1 MGKEQELLEAAR
13 TGNVALVEKLL
24 SGKKGIL
31 GSGSGSIPLPNLL
44 SMWKGLNV
52 NCTDTSGYTPLH
64 HASLNGHRDV
74 VLKLLQFEASTN
86 VSDSKGCFP
95 LHLAAWRGDVDI
107 VRILV
112 HHGPSHCRVN
122 QQNHER
128 ETALHCAA
136 QYGHSEVV
144 SELLQELTDPT
155 MRNSQQET
163 PLDLAA
169 LYGRLQVVR
178 MLVSA
183 HPNLMTSHTRR
194 HTPLHLAARNG
205 HHSTVQ
211 TLLEAGMDV
220 NCVTENGSALHE
232 AALFG
237 KMDVVRLLLESEIDT
252 NLTDNQ
258 GRTAL
263 DILREHP
270 AQKSQQITAVI
281 QEHMMDEMERRSI
294 LEEPVR
300 KCPIPA
306 PRTSVPSPCASPS
319 LKHKNDAVTSELS
332 KLLHEIKKCRDRDY
346 SFEELC
352 HTISSHSMDS
362 FGSGRLS
369 DEERPDRPNGTLTQ
383 VTKRPTPPLPP
394 ALEEDE
400 ADKSCG
406 PTGFWEALTPCNG
419 CRNLG
424 FSSLS
429 QNSKHSAEIVASP
442 SLDVFLPE
450 DEDNPYE
457 SVTTAVTRKP
467 CSLDINHRLNSCP
480 GNGHLSHVAA
490 SEGEHSNHGNCS
502 TGPTPDCSPPSPD
515 TALKNIERVI
525 RPQPK
530 QRTSLSSSLDVQRPV
545 NHSCEPSEVSSS
557 LGYASFSTSPPA
569 SPPLS
574 PNQEDSAGS
583 NDDCQLTD
591 DGPYQRDPP
600 PPPPPLCSSST
611 SNALLEDRRKSHIP
625 EEFAG
630 LLHGSS
636 PACETP
642 DTPYHLYSPKP
653 RKYASTDVRSS
664 LLQNPEFSIVIGG
677 GAAQVF
683 DSSPSTTD
691 DDPQKPQVV
700 YRTVFHT
707 RVNQDQAQPRN
718 CEQLDPPRGWSTLGR
733 PPSSYSDHNGE
744 VPELRG
750 GVPKGSTSAAGY
762 EERACTLG
770 RMRSMPR
777 SVLDLQLSKSLSKSD
792 SNLVAV
798 SPIQEEHS
806 WGSGSRGQ
814 GPGSPSPGE
823 GASPGARLE
832 RTPSFTAEWEE
843 IDKIMSSIGAGIGS
857 GLDIKDDTS
866 GPRCPLQSVGQW
878 LDSIG
883 LVQYENHLLANGFDN
898 VQFMGSN
905 VVEDQDLLEIGI
917 LNSAHRQRL
926 LQAIRLLPRVR
937 PVGYDGNNPT
947 SVAEWLESLELGD
960 YTKSFLI
967 NGYTSMELVKKIWEI
982 ELINV
987 LKINL
992 IGHRKRILASLGDR
1006 LHEDTPQKPPRAI
1019 SLREPGGNHTP
1030 PQLSPS
1036 VGQAAYTAGVPGGS
1050 LDVQHL
1056 IMQADARRRQRS
1068 NDNYFEDVPRSK
1080 LERQMAQVSM
1090 AGEWC
1095 EPITLRPP
1103 NEATSSTPVQYWQ
1116 HHPEKLIF
1124 QSCDY
1129 EAYYLGSMLVK
1140 ELRGTESTQ
1149 DACAKMRKSTEQM
1162 KKVPTIVLSVSYKGV
1177 KFIDATNKN
1186 IIAEHEIRNISC
1198 AAQDPEDLSTF
1209 AYITKDLK
1217 SSHHYC
1223 HVFTAFDVNLA
1234 YEIILTLGQA
1244 FEVAYQLALQARK
1257 SGHGSSTLPE
1267 SFDSK
1272 PSKPV
1277 PKPRVNIRKSVII
1290 PPASRWSLGH
1300 IYTPHR
1306 PPLHPPLP
1314 PPRLF
1319 HLPHK
1324 AQSQMEQPSMDP
1336 KGHANVPWIVEPGQ
1350 EAKRGVNTKAMP
1362 DAHVY
1367 YCGMQRM

>member
-52 NCTDTSGYTPLH
+52 NCTDSSGYTPLH

-86 VSDSKGCFP
+86 VADSKGCFP
-95 LHLAAWRGDVDI
+95 LHLAAWRGDVEI

-144 SELLQELTDPT
+144 SVLLQELTDPT
-155 MRNSQQET
+155 MRNSRQET

-183 HPNLMTSHTRR
+183 HPNLMASHTRR

-211 TLLEAGMDV
+211 TLLEASMDV

-232 AALFG
+232 AALYG
-237 KMDVVRLLLESEIDT
+237 KMDVVRLLLDSGIDT
-252 NLTDNQ
+252 NLRDSQ

-263 DILREHP
+263 EILREHP
-270 AQKSQQITAVI
+270 APKSQQITALI
-281 QEHMMDEMERRSI
+281 QGLPFSFLLPLTD
-294 LEEPVR
+294 
-300 KCPIPA
+300 
-306 PRTSVPSPCASPS
+306 
-319 LKHKNDAVTSELS
+319 DAVTSELS

-369 DEERPDRPNGTLTQ
+369 DEDRPDRPNGTLTQ
-383 VTKRPTPPLPP
+383 VSKVRHAVNTGG
-394 ALEEDE
+394 ALQ
-400 ADKSCG
+400 SLWGLVCY
-406 PTGFWEALTPCNG
+406 
-419 CRNLG
+419 RNL
-424 FSSLS
+424 F
-429 QNSKHSAEIVASP
+429 K
-442 SLDVFLPE
+442 
-450 DEDNPYE
+450 
-457 SVTTAVTRKP
+457 
-467 CSLDINHRLNSCP
+467 
-480 GNGHLSHVAA
+480 
-490 SEGEHSNHGNCS
+490 
-502 TGPTPDCSPPSPD
+502 
-515 TALKNIERVI
+515 
-525 RPQPK
+525 
-530 QRTSLSSSLDVQRPV
+530 
-545 NHSCEPSEVSSS
+545 
-557 LGYASFSTSPPA
+557 
-569 SPPLS
+569 
-574 PNQEDSAGS
+574 
-583 NDDCQLTD
+583 
-591 DGPYQRDPP
+591 
-600 PPPPPLCSSST
+600 CSSCRQT
-611 SNALLEDRRKSHIP
+611 SHERRKSHIP

-653 RKYASTDVRSS
+653 HKYGSTDVQSS
-664 LLQNPEFSIVIGG
+664 LLQTPEFSIVIGG
-677 GAAQVF
+677 GPTQVYPRTGSESSPQRT
-683 DSSPSTTD
+683 DSSSGP
-691 DDPQKPQVV
+691 
-700 YRTVFHT
+700 
-707 RVNQDQAQPRN
+707 
-718 CEQLDPPRGWSTLGR
+718 
-733 PPSSYSDHNGE
+733 
-744 VPELRG
+744 
-750 GVPKGSTSAAGY
+750 GY

-798 SPIQEEHS
+798 LLKSMA
-806 WGSGSRGQ
+806 GSFDSHF
-814 GPGSPSPGE
+814 
-823 GASPGARLE
+823 ARHNMMWQCQLSQPDC
-832 RTPSFTAEWEE
+832 RCYRVDGYSLLKRLPLHPL
-843 IDKIMSSIGAGIGS
+843 I
-857 GLDIKDDTS
+857 

-937 PVGYDGNNPT
+937 PIGYDGNNPT

-987 LKINL
+987 LKISL

-1019 SLREPGGNHTP
+1019 SLRVS
-1030 PQLSPS
+1030 LSPKEGMCVS
-1036 VGQAAYTAGVPGGS
+1036 AWS
-1050 LDVQHL
+1050 ILLDV
-1056 IMQADARRRQRS
+1056 
-1068 NDNYFEDVPRSK
+1068 
-1080 LERQMAQVSM
+1080 VSRLVILSYPVCILTCVWLLFQ

-1277 PKPRVNIRKSVII
+1277 PKPRVNIRKTVSVVTV
-1290 PPASRWSLGH
+1290 ALSKNDTQDDFSKELMDS
-1300 IYTPHR
+1300 
-1306 PPLHPPLP
+1306 
-1314 PPRLF
+1314 
-1319 HLPHK
+1319 HLK
-1324 AQSQMEQPSMDP
+1324 F
-1336 KGHANVPWIVEPGQ
+1336 
-1350 EAKRGVNTKAMP
+1350 
-1362 DAHVY
+1362 
-1367 YCGMQRM
+1367 

>member
-1 MGKEQELLEAAR
+1 MGKEQELLDAAR

-24 SGKKGIL
+24 SGKKGLL
-31 GSGSGSIPLPNLL
+31 GSGSGSIPLPSLL
-44 SMWKGLNV
+44 SIWRGLNV
-52 NCTDTSGYTPLH
+52 NCADSSGYTPLH

-74 VLKLLQFEASTN
+74 VLKLLQYEASTN
-86 VSDSKGCFP
+86 VADSKGCFP
-95 LHLAAWRGDVDI
+95 LHLAAWRGDMEI
-107 VRILV
+107 VRLLM

-122 QQNHER
+122 EQNHEK

-144 SELLQELTDPT
+144 SVLLQELTDPT
-155 MRNSQQET
+155 MRNSRGET

-178 MLVSA
+178 MLVTT
-183 HPNLMTSHTRR
+183 HPNLMSCNTRK

-211 TLLEAGMDV
+211 VLLDAGMDV
-220 NCVTENGSALHE
+220 NTQTEKGSALHE

-237 KMDVVRLLLESEIDT
+237 KMDVVRLLLVSGINAKIRDC
-252 NLTDNQ
+252 Q

-263 DILREHP
+263 ELLRELP
-270 AQKSQQITAVI
+270 ASKSQQITALI
-281 QEHMMDEMERRSI
+281 QDHMMEDCNNQSLI
-294 LEEPVR
+294 DEPVR
-300 KCPIPA
+300 HCPIPN
-306 PRTSVPSPCASPS
+306 PRTSVSSPAASPS
-319 LKHKNDAVTSELS
+319 LRHKNDAVTGELS
-332 KLLHEIKKCRDRDY
+332 KLLNDIKKCRDKDI

-352 HTISSHSMDS
+352 HAISSHSMES
-362 FGSGRLS
+362 FGSGRASS
-369 DEERPDRPNGTLTQ
+369 DEERNGTLSRTS
-383 VTKRPTPPLPP
+383 KRPSPPLAP

-400 ADKSCG
+400 KSCG
-406 PTGFWEALTPCNG
+406 PTGLWEALTPCNG

-424 FSSLS
+424 FTGLS
-429 QNSKHSAEIVASP
+429 QDSKHMVDIVASP
-442 SLDVFLPE
+442 SIDVFLPE
-450 DEDNPYE
+450 EEDNPYE
-457 SVTTAVTRKP
+457 SVATAVTRKP
-467 CSLDINHRLNSCP
+467 CSLDIVRINSCSR
-480 GNGHLSHVAA
+480 NGHSPHVTVT
-490 SEGEHSNHGNCS
+490 EPELRNHGNLS

-515 TALKNIERVI
+515 TALKSIEKVI

-530 QRTSLSSSLDVQRPV
+530 QRTSLSSSQDVQRP
-545 NHSCEPSEVSSS
+545 NHSYDPSEVSSS

-569 SPPLS
+569 SPPIS
-574 PNQEDSAGS
+574 PANYSLGSTEDCAVP
-583 NDDCQLTD
+583 DE
-591 DGPYQRDPP
+591 PAYQKECVRD
-600 PPPPPLCSSST
+600 
-611 SNALLEDRRKSHIP
+611 ERRRSCIP
-625 EEFAG
+625 EQFAG

-636 PACETP
+636 PACEFP
-642 DTPYHLYSPKP
+642 DNPYQLYGKVRKLCAPDPGPVPTHYHGNFLQAPEFLVASPFP
-653 RKYASTDVRSS
+653 RTGSEASTLKGQR
-664 LLQNPEFSIVIGG
+664 
-677 GAAQVF
+677 
-683 DSSPSTTD
+683 DS
-691 DDPQKPQVV
+691 KPQVL
-700 YRTVFHT
+700 YRTIFHT
-707 RVNQDQAQPRN
+707 RVNQNQNLDQVS
-718 CEQLDPPRGWSTLGR
+718 PPGTHVR
-733 PPSSYSDHNGE
+733 NGE
-744 VPELRG
+744 VRSG
-750 GVPKGSTSAAGY
+750 GSSGGTSPSAGSVGGASVCGY

-770 RMRSMPR
+770 RMRSVPR
-777 SVLDLQLSKSLSKSD
+777 NVLELQLSRNFSKSD

-798 SPIQEEHS
+798 SPIEEEQ
-806 WGSGSRGQ
+806 GRG
-814 GPGSPSPGE
+814 GGRTGNSVVKDSPSE
-823 GASPGARLE
+823 RLE

-843 IDKIMSSIGAGIGS
+843 IDKIMSSIGAGIGT
-857 GLDIKDDTS
+857 GLEDEAREDFS
-866 GPRCPLQSVGQW
+866 GPRCPVQSVGQW
-878 LDSIG
+878 LDNIG

-960 YTKSFLI
+960 YTKAFLI

-1006 LHEDTPQKPPRAI
+1006 LHEDIPQKPPRAI

-1036 VGQAAYTAGVPGGS
+1036 LSQTAYPNAGS

-1056 IMQADARRRQRS
+1056 IMQADARRRR
-1068 NDNYFEDVPRSK
+1068 NDNYFDDVPRSK

-1090 AGEWC
+1090 QGEWC

-1149 DACAKMRKSTEQM
+1149 DACAKMRSTEQM

-1257 SGHGSSTLPE
+1257 SGHSSTLPE
-1267 SFDSK
+1267 SFDNK
-1272 PSKPV
+1272 PAKPV
-1277 PKPRVNIRKSVII
+1277 PKPRVNIRKS
-1290 PPASRWSLGH
+1290 
-1300 IYTPHR
+1300 
-1306 PPLHPPLP
+1306 
-1314 PPRLF
+1314 
-1319 HLPHK
+1319 
-1324 AQSQMEQPSMDP
+1324 MEQPSMDQ

-1350 EAKRGVNTKAMP
+1350 EAKRGVNTKAVP

-1367 YCGMQRM
+1367 YSGMQRM

>member
-52 NCTDTSGYTPLH
+52 NCTDSSGYTPLH
-64 HASLNGHRDV
+64 HASLNGHRNV

-107 VRILV
+107 VQILI

-136 QYGHSEVV
+136 QYGHSDVV
-144 SELLQELTDPT
+144 SVLLQELTDPT
-155 MRNSQQET
+155 MRNSQQES

-194 HTPLHLAARNG
+194 HTPLHLAARYG

-211 TLLEAGMDV
+211 TLLDAGMDV

-237 KMDVVRLLLESEIDT
+237 KMDVVRLLLDSGIDT
-252 NLTDNQ
+252 NLTDCH
-258 GRTAL
+258 GRTSL
-263 DILREHP
+263 EILREHP
-270 AQKSQQITAVI
+270 ATQSQQITALI
-281 QEHMMDEMERRSI
+281 QGRS
-294 LEEPVR
+294 LMEEPVR

-319 LKHKNDAVTSELS
+319 LRHKNDAVTSELS

-369 DEERPDRPNGTLTQ
+369 DEDRPDRPNGTLTR
-383 VTKRPTPPLPP
+383 VAKRPTPPLAP

-400 ADKSCG
+400 ADRSCG

-424 FSSLS
+424 FSR
-429 QNSKHSAEIVASP
+429 EIVKSP

-467 CSLDINHRLNSCP
+467 CSLDISHRLNSGP
-480 GNGHLSHVAA
+480 RNGHLSHVPV

-583 NDDCQLTD
+583 NDDCQLT
-591 DGPYQRDPP
+591 GKTR
-600 PPPPPLCSSST
+600 
-611 SNALLEDRRKSHIP
+611 EMGRRERRKSHIP

-653 RKYASTDVRSS
+653 RKYASTDVQSS
-664 LLQNPEFSIVIGG
+664 LLQTPEFSIVIGG
-677 GAAQVF
+677 GPTQVF
-683 DSSPSTTD
+683 SRTGSESLPQRTAN
-691 DDPQKPQVV
+691 DPQKPQVV
-700 YRTVFHT
+700 YRTIFHT
-707 RVNQDQAQPRN
+707 RVNQDQARSKN
-718 CEQLDPPRGWSTLGR
+718 CAQVDPPRGWSTLDR
-733 PPSSYSDHNGE
+733 PPSYSSGQNRE
-744 VPELRG
+744 VPELG
-750 GVPKGSTSAAGY
+750 GVQTLGESKDGSSGPGF

-777 SVLDLQLSKSLSKSD
+777 SVLDLQSSKSISKSD

-806 WGSGSRGQ
+806 WGSGARGQ
-814 GPGSPSPGE
+814 GPGSPNPGE
-823 GASPGARLE
+823 VASPGGRLE

-857 GLDIKDDTS
+857 GLDIKEDAS
-866 GPRCPLQSVGQW
+866 GPRCPMQSVGQW

-937 PVGYDGNNPT
+937 PIGYDGNNPT

-987 LKINL
+987 LKISL

-1277 PKPRVNIRKSVII
+1277 PKPRVNIRKS
-1290 PPASRWSLGH
+1290 
-1300 IYTPHR
+1300 
-1306 PPLHPPLP
+1306 
-1314 PPRLF
+1314 
-1319 HLPHK
+1319 
-1324 AQSQMEQPSMDP
+1324 MEQPSMDQ

-1350 EAKRGVNTKAMP
+1350 EAKRGVNTK
-1362 DAHVY
+1362 Y
-1367 YCGMQRM
+1367 ETTIF

>member
-1 MGKEQELLEAAR
+1 MGREQELLEAAR
-13 TGNVALVEKLL
+13 TGNVAAVEKLL
-24 SGKKGIL
+24 SGKRGVL
-31 GSGSGSIPLPNLL
+31 GSGSASIPLPNLL

-52 NCTDTSGYTPLH
+52 NCTDSSGYTPLH
-64 HASLNGHRDV
+64 HAALNGHREV
-74 VLKLLQFEASTN
+74 VLKLLQSEASAN
-86 VSDSKGCFP
+86 AADSKGCVP

-112 HHGPSHCRVN
+112 RHGPSRCQVN
-122 QQNHER
+122 QQNHEQ

-136 QYGHSEVV
+136 QYGHSDVV
-144 SELLQELTDPT
+144 SVLLQELTDPT
-155 MRNSQQET
+155 MRNSRHET

-178 MLVSA
+178 MLVGA
-183 HPNLMTSHTRR
+183 HPNLMGVPGGR

-205 HHSTVQ
+205 HRSTAQ
-211 TLLEAGMDV
+211 TLLQAGMDV

-237 KMDVVRLLLESEIDT
+237 KTDVVRLLLDSGIDT
-252 NLTDNQ
+252 NLRDSR

-270 AQKSQQITAVI
+270 ALKSQQITAII
-281 QEHMMDEMERRSI
+281 QKYVTEETERRSTAAAAAAA
-294 LEEPVR
+294 EAEDPVR
-300 KCPIPA
+300 KCPVPA
-306 PRTSVPSPCASPS
+306 PRTSISSPAASPS
-319 LKHKNDAVTSELS
+319 LRHKNEAVTSELS
-332 KLLHEIKKCRDRDY
+332 KLLHEIKKCRDRDS

-352 HTISSHSMDS
+352 HTISSHSMES

-369 DEERPDRPNGTLTQ
+369 DEEPDGAVARTL
-383 VTKRPTPPLPP
+383 KRPTPPL
-394 ALEEDE
+394 AEDE
-400 ADKSCG
+400 DRAERSCG
-406 PTGFWEALTPCNG
+406 PAGFWEALTPCNG
-419 CRNLG
+419 CHNLG
-424 FSSLS
+424 FSNLS
-429 QNSKHSAEIVASP
+429 QDSRRSGETPASP
-442 SLDVFLPE
+442 SLDVFPPE
-450 DEDNPYE
+450 DEDDPYE
-457 SVTTAVTRKP
+457 LVTTAVARKP
-467 CSLDINHRLNSCP
+467 RSLDVGQRPDASP
-480 GNGHLSHVAA
+480 RNGHLSRGA
-490 SEGEHSNHGNCS
+490 GQGGRGDHGNRS

-530 QRTSLSSSLDVQRPV
+530 QRTSLSSSLDVQRPA
-545 NHSCEPSEVSSS
+545 NHSCDPSEVSSS
-557 LGYASFSTSPPA
+557 LGYANISTSPPA

-574 PNQEDSAGS
+574 PGRDRDRGSAGS
-583 NDDCQLTD
+583 NGDCPPAD
-591 DGPYQRDPP
+591 DGPDHRDPSEP
-600 PPPPPLCSSST
+600 P
-611 SNALLEDRRKSHIP
+611 LEDRRKSRIP

-642 DTPYHLYSPKP
+642 ETPYHLYGPKP
-653 RKYASTDVRSS
+653 GKHAPPD
-664 LLQNPEFSIVIGG
+664 LD
-677 GAAQVF
+677 AAIAATALK
-683 DSSPSTTD
+683 PAA
-691 DDPQKPQVV
+691 KPQVV

-707 RVNQDQAQPRN
+707 RVNRDQRRAVQPRA
-718 CEQLDPPRGWSTLGR
+718 
-733 PPSSYSDHNGE
+733 NGGVAE
-744 VPELRG
+744 RG
-750 GVPKGSTSAAGY
+750 GGSVPKGPGY

-798 SPIQEEHS
+798 SPIQEENVWES
-806 WGSGSRGQ
+806 GPRGQDSGSPTAG
-814 GPGSPSPGE
+814 GGGT
-823 GASPGARLE
+823 AAAVKLE

-857 GLDIKDDTS
+857 GLDVKEGDS

-937 PVGYDGNNPT
+937 PIGYDGNNPT
-947 SVAEWLESLELGD
+947 SVAEWLDSLELGD
-960 YTKSFLI
+960 YTKSFLV

-987 LKINL
+987 LKISL

-1019 SLREPGGNHTP
+1019 SLREPGGNLTP
-1030 PQLSPS
+1030 PQLSP
-1036 VGQAAYTAGVPGGS
+1036 AAYAAGVPGGS

-1140 ELRGTESTQ
+1140 ELRGTESTH
-1149 DACAKMRKSTEQM
+1149 DACAKMRSTEQM

-1267 SFDSK
+1267 SFDGK
-1272 PSKPV
+1272 PGKPV
-1277 PKPRVNIRKSVII
+1277 PKPRGLNVRKS
-1290 PPASRWSLGH
+1290 
-1300 IYTPHR
+1300 
-1306 PPLHPPLP
+1306 
-1314 PPRLF
+1314 
-1319 HLPHK
+1319 
-1324 AQSQMEQPSMDP
+1324 MEQASMEQ
-1336 KGHANVPWIVEPGQ
+1336 KGHANVPWIVEPAQ
-1350 EAKRGVNTKAMP
+1350 EAKRGVNTKAVA
-1362 DAHVY
+1362 DAHVF
-1367 YCGMQRM
+1367 YCGNQRM

>member
-13 TGNVALVEKLL
+13 TGNVVLVDKLL

-31 GSGSGSIPLPNLL
+31 GSGSGSIPLTNLL

-52 NCTDTSGYTPLH
+52 NCTDSSGYTPLH

-86 VSDSKGCFP
+86 VPDSKGCFP
-95 LHLAAWRGDVDI
+95 LHLAAWKGDVDI

-144 SELLQELTDPT
+144 SVLLQELTDPS

-183 HPNLMTSHTRR
+183 HPNLMSSHTRR
-194 HTPLHLAARNG
+194 HTPVHLAARNG

-220 NCVTENGSALHE
+220 NCVTEHGSALHE

-237 KMDVVRLLLESEIDT
+237 KMDVVRLLLDSGIDT
-252 NLTDNQ
+252 NLTDSK

-263 DILREHP
+263 EILREHP
-270 AQKSQQITAVI
+270 APKSQQITALI
-281 QEHMMDEMERRSI
+281 QEYIMDEMERTNI
-294 LEEPVR
+294 VEEPVR
-300 KCPIPA
+300 RCPVPA
-306 PRTSVPSPCASPS
+306 PRTSVPSPSASPS
-319 LKHKNDAVTSELS
+319 LRHKNDAVTSELS

-352 HTISSHSMDS
+352 HTISSHSVDS
-362 FGSGRLS
+362 C
-369 DEERPDRPNGTLTQ
+369 DEDRPDRPNGTLTPGAKPVNLP
-383 VTKRPTPPLPP
+383 VTA

-400 ADKSCG
+400 AEKSCG
-406 PTGFWEALTPCNG
+406 PSGFWEALTPCNG

-424 FSSLS
+424 FSSPSQDSKLS
-429 QNSKHSAEIVASP
+429 GEIITSP

-450 DEDNPYE
+450 DEDNPYR

-467 CSLDINHRLNSCP
+467 CSLDINHRYNSSSR
-480 GNGHLSHVAA
+480 NGHLSHVTV
-490 SEGEHSNHGNCS
+490 SEGEHGNHGNCS

-574 PNQEDSAGS
+574 PNQDSAGS

-600 PPPPPLCSSST
+600 PPPPPPPPPCSSST
-611 SNALLEDRRKSHIP
+611 SNTQLEERRKSHIP

-653 RKYASTDVRSS
+653 RKYPSTEVQSS
-664 LLQNPEFSIVIGG
+664 LVQTPEFSIVIGG
-677 GAAQVF
+677 GPTQVF
-683 DSSPSTTD
+683 SRTSERSTN
-691 DDPQKPQVV
+691 DPQKPQVV
-700 YRTVFHT
+700 YRTIFHT
-707 RVNQDQAQPRN
+707 RVNQEQARPKKSERV
-718 CEQLDPPRGWSTLGR
+718 DSSRGWWTLDR
-733 PPSSYSDHNGE
+733 PPSYCSDQKKEVSERQGKQALGE
-744 VPELRG
+744 
-750 GVPKGSTSAAGY
+750 SGY

-806 WGSGSRGQ
+806 WGSGSRGP
-814 GPGSPSPGE
+814 GPGSPNPGE
-823 GASPGARLE
+823 GSSPGGRLE

-843 IDKIMSSIGAGIGS
+843 IDKIMSSIGAGIGR
-857 GLDIKDDTS
+857 GLDIKEDIS
-866 GPRCPLQSVGQW
+866 GPRCPMQSVGQW

-937 PVGYDGNNPT
+937 PIGYDGNNPT

-987 LKINL
+987 LKISL

-1103 NEATSSTPVQYWQ
+1103 NEASSTPVQYWQ

-1223 HVFTAFDVNLA
+1223 HVFTAFDVNMA

-1277 PKPRVNIRKSVII
+1277 PKPRINIRKS
-1290 PPASRWSLGH
+1290 
-1300 IYTPHR
+1300 
-1306 PPLHPPLP
+1306 
-1314 PPRLF
+1314 
-1319 HLPHK
+1319 
-1324 AQSQMEQPSMDP
+1324 MEQPSMDQ

-1350 EAKRGVNTKAMP
+1350 EAKRGVNTKEKP
-1362 DAHVY
+1362 DAHVMS
-1367 YCGMQRM
+1367 YCGIQRM

>member
-24 SGKKGIL
+24 SGKKKIL

-52 NCTDTSGYTPLH
+52 NCTDSSGYTPLH

-86 VSDSKGCFP
+86 VADNKGCFP
-95 LHLAAWRGDVDI
+95 LHLAAWRGDADI

-122 QQNHER
+122 QQNHEK

-136 QYGHSEVV
+136 QYGHSDVV
-144 SELLQELTDPT
+144 SVLLHELTDPT
-155 MRNSQQET
+155 MRNSRQET

-169 LYGRLQVVR
+169 LYGRLEVVC
-178 MLVSA
+178 MLINT
-183 HPNLMTSHTRR
+183 HPNLMTCHCRR

-220 NCVTENGSALHE
+220 NCVTDNGSALHE

-237 KMDVVRLLLESEIDT
+237 KMDVVRLLLDSGIKT
-252 NLTDNQ
+252 NLRNSQ

-263 DILREHP
+263 EILREHP
-270 AQKSQQITAVI
+270 APKSQQITSLI
-281 QEHMMDEMERRSI
+281 QEYMMDEMERSI
-294 LEEPVR
+294 VEEPVR
-300 KCPIPA
+300 KCPVPA
-306 PRTSVPSPCASPS
+306 PRTSVSSPS
-319 LKHKNDAVTSELS
+319 SSPSIKHKNDAVTSELS

-352 HTISSHSMDS
+352 QTISSHSMDS

-369 DEERPDRPNGTLTQ
+369 DEERPDRPNGTLTR
-383 VTKRPTPPLPP
+383 VFKRPTPPLAP
-394 ALEEDE
+394 APEQDE
-400 ADKSCG
+400 VEKSCG
-406 PTGFWEALTPCNG
+406 PSGFWEALTPCNG

-424 FSSLS
+424 FTGLS
-429 QNSKHSAEIVASP
+429 QDSKYSSEVVTSP

-467 CSLDINHRLNSCP
+467 CSLDINRRLDACP
-480 GNGHLSHVAA
+480 GN
-490 SEGEHSNHGNCS
+490 
-502 TGPTPDCSPPSPD
+502 
-515 TALKNIERVI
+515 
-525 RPQPK
+525 
-530 QRTSLSSSLDVQRPV
+530 
-545 NHSCEPSEVSSS
+545 
-557 LGYASFSTSPPA
+557 
-569 SPPLS
+569 
-574 PNQEDSAGS
+574 
-583 NDDCQLTD
+583 D
-591 DGPYQRDPP
+591 DGPYQREPP
-600 PPPPPLCSSST
+600 PPPHCSSST
-611 SNALLEDRRKSHIP
+611 STSVLEDRRKSHIP

-636 PACETP
+636 PACETLE
-642 DTPYHLYSPKP
+642 TPFHLYSPKS
-653 RKYASTDVRSS
+653 RNHASSDPQSG
-664 LLQNPEFSIVIGG
+664 LLQAPEFSIVIGG
-677 GAAQVF
+677 GPRHPFSRTGPESNVGH
-683 DSSPSTTD
+683 PE
-691 DDPQKPQVV
+691 KPQVV
-700 YRTVFHT
+700 YRTIFHT
-707 RVNQDQAQPRN
+707 QVNQDQARSRN
-718 CEQLDPPRGWSTLGR
+718 CEQVDPAGGWSILGR
-733 PPSSYSDHNGE
+733 PPSSYSGQNGE
-744 VPELRG
+744 VPELPGVQPG
-750 GVPKGSTSAAGY
+750 GVAKGSQTGAGY

-806 WGSGSRGQ
+806 WGSGSRDQ
-814 GPGSPSPGE
+814 GGGSPSPGE
-823 GASPGARLE
+823 GTSPGGRLE

-857 GLDIKDDTS
+857 GLDFKKENS
-866 GPRCPLQSVGQW
+866 GPRCPMQSVGQW

-987 LKINL
+987 LKIGL

-1019 SLREPGGNHTP
+1019 SLREPGNQTP

-1149 DACAKMRKSTEQM
+1149 DACAKMRSTEQM

-1277 PKPRVNIRKSVII
+1277 PKPRVNIRKS
-1290 PPASRWSLGH
+1290 
-1300 IYTPHR
+1300 
-1306 PPLHPPLP
+1306 
-1314 PPRLF
+1314 
-1319 HLPHK
+1319 
-1324 AQSQMEQPSMDP
+1324 MEQPSMDQ

-1350 EAKRGVNTKAMP
+1350 EAKRGVNTKAMA

>member
-31 GSGSGSIPLPNLL
+31 GSSSGSIPLPNLL

-52 NCTDTSGYTPLH
+52 NCTDSSGYTPLH
-64 HASLNGHRDV
+64 HASLNGHREV

-86 VSDSKGCFP
+86 VADSKGCFP

-107 VRILV
+107 VRILI

-136 QYGHSEVV
+136 QYGHSDVV
-144 SELLQELTDPT
+144 SVLLQELTDPT
-155 MRNSQQET
+155 MRNSRQET

-169 LYGRLQVVR
+169 LYGRLQVVC

-237 KMDVVRLLLESEIDT
+237 KMDVVRLLLDSGIDT
-252 NLTDNQ
+252 NLRDSQ

-263 DILREHP
+263 EILREHP
-270 AQKSQQITAVI
+270 APKSQQITALI
-281 QEHMMDEMERRSI
+281 QEYMMDEMERKTI
-294 LEEPVR
+294 MEEPVR

-306 PRTSVPSPCASPS
+306 PRTSVPSPSASPS
-319 LKHKNDAVTSELS
+319 LRHKNDAVTSELS

-352 HTISSHSMDS
+352 QTISSHSMDS

-369 DEERPDRPNGTLTQ
+369 DEERPDRPNGTLTRGG
-383 VTKRPTPPLPP
+383 KRPTPPLAP
-394 ALEEDE
+394 AQEEDE
-400 ADKSCG
+400 ADKICG

-419 CRNLG
+419 CHNLG

-429 QNSKHSAEIVASP
+429 QDSKRSAELVTSP

-467 CSLDINHRLNSCP
+467 CSLDINHRLNACP
-480 GNGHLSHVAA
+480 RNGHLSHVAVN
-490 SEGEHSNHGNCS
+490 EGEQSNHGNCS

-583 NDDCQLTD
+583 NDDCQFTD
-591 DGPYQRDPP
+591 EGSYQRDPP
-600 PPPPPLCSSST
+600 PPPCTSST
-611 SNALLEDRRKSHIP
+611 SSTVLEDRRKSHIP

-642 DTPYHLYSPKP
+642 DTPYHLYSHKA
-653 RKYASTDVRSS
+653 RKYGSTDIQST
-664 LLQNPEFSIVIGG
+664 LLQTPEFSIVIGG
-677 GAAQVF
+677 GPTQIF
-683 DSSPSTTD
+683 SRTERDSSAQRTTN
-691 DDPQKPQVV
+691 DPQKPQVV
-700 YRTVFHT
+700 YRTIFHT
-707 RVNQDQAQPRN
+707 RVNQDQARPRN
-718 CEQLDPPRGWSTLGR
+718 CAQVDPPPRGWATLDR
-733 PPSSYSDHNGE
+733 PPSYSSASSSGQNGE
-744 VPELRG
+744 ATELLT
-750 GVPKGSTSAAGY
+750 GSTGKDSSSGTGY

-823 GASPGARLE
+823 GSTPGGRLE

-857 GLDIKDDTS
+857 GLDIKEDTS

-987 LKINL
+987 LKISL

-1006 LHEDTPQKPPRAI
+1006 LHEDIPQKPPRAI
-1019 SLREPGGNHTP
+1019 SLRSFLVSQEPGGNHTP

-1149 DACAKMRKSTEQM
+1149 DACAKMRSTEQM

-1277 PKPRVNIRKSVII
+1277 PKPRVNIRK
-1290 PPASRWSLGH
+1290 
-1300 IYTPHR
+1300 T
-1306 PPLHPPLP
+1306 
-1314 PPRLF
+1314 
-1319 HLPHK
+1319 
-1324 AQSQMEQPSMDP
+1324 MDQPSMDQ

>member
-1 MGKEQELLEAAR
+1 MGKEHELLEAAR
-13 TGNVALVEKLL
+13 TGNIVLVEKLL
-24 SGKKGIL
+24 SGKKGLL
-31 GSGSGSIPLPNLL
+31 GSGSGSNHLPNLL
-44 SMWKGLNV
+44 SIWRGLNV
-52 NCTDTSGYTPLH
+52 NCADSSGYTPLH
-64 HASLNGHRDV
+64 HAALNGHRDV

-86 VSDSKGCFP
+86 VADSNGCFP
-95 LHLAAWRGDVDI
+95 LHLAAWRGDVEI
-107 VRILV
+107 VRILI

-122 QQNHER
+122 EQNHEK

-136 QYGHSEVV
+136 QYGHSDVV
-144 SELLQELTDPT
+144 GVLLRELTDPS
-155 MRNSQQET
+155 MRNRRGET

-169 LYGRLQVVR
+169 LYGRLPVVC
-178 MLVSA
+178 MLVNA
-183 HPNLMTSHTRR
+183 HPALMHSSHTRQ

-205 HHSTVQ
+205 HHAAASVLIET
-211 TLLEAGMDV
+211 GMDV
-220 NCVTENGSALHE
+220 NVQTEKGSALHE

-237 KMDVVRLLLESEIDT
+237 KIDVVRLLLDSGIDV
-252 NLTDNQ
+252 NIRDYQ

-270 AQKSQQITAVI
+270 TQKSQQIAGLI
-281 QEHMMDEMERRSI
+281 QDYILDECDRSL
-294 LEEPVR
+294 LEEPIR
-300 KCPIPA
+300 HCPIPT
-306 PRTSVPSPCASPS
+306 PRTSMSSPAASPS
-319 LKHKNDAVTSELS
+319 LRHKNDVVTGELS
-332 KLLHEIKKCRDRDY
+332 RLLSEIKRCRDRDY

-352 HTISSHSMDS
+352 HTISSHSMES

-369 DEERPDRPNGTLTQ
+369 DEERNGTLGR
-383 VTKRPTPPLPP
+383 VSKRPTPPLPP
-394 ALEEDE
+394 ALEEE
-400 ADKSCG
+400 EKSCG
-406 PTGFWEALTPCNG
+406 PAGFWEALTPCNG

-424 FSSLS
+424 FPSLS
-429 QNSKHSAEIVASP
+429 QDSKRSCEIVPSP

-457 SVTTAVTRKP
+457 SVATAVTRKP
-467 CSLDINHRLNSCP
+467 CSLDVSRLHSCP
-480 GNGHLSHVAA
+480 RNGHSPHVTIDE
-490 SEGEHSNHGNCS
+490 SELCNHGNSSC
-502 TGPTPDCSPPSPD
+502 GPTPDCSPPSPD
-515 TALKNIERVI
+515 TALRNIERVI

-530 QRTSLSSSLDVQRPV
+530 QRTSSSQDVQPPKPP
-545 NHSCEPSEVSSS
+545 NPGYDPSEVSSS
-557 LGYASFSTSPPA
+557 LGYASFSTSPPV
-569 SPPLS
+569 SPANYS
-574 PNQEDSAGS
+574 IGSGEDGTLP
-583 NDDCQLTD
+583 DET
-591 DGPYQRDPP
+591 PPQRECVLRD
-600 PPPPPLCSSST
+600 
-611 SNALLEDRRKSHIP
+611 ERRESRIP

-642 DTPYHLYSPKP
+642 DTPYQLYGRANNNNAPPRYHGNLLLPPPPPSPPSAAPPTPLPRTSSDSSATSTTSKGQQPGGQQPRNEPKP
-653 RKYASTDVRSS
+653 QI
-664 LLQNPEFSIVIGG
+664 L
-677 GAAQVF
+677 
-683 DSSPSTTD
+683 
-691 DDPQKPQVV
+691 
-700 YRTVFHT
+700 YRTIFTT
-707 RVNQDQAQPRN
+707 RVNQNQSDHPGPGATRAQPSPATGAHVRN
-718 CEQLDPPRGWSTLGR
+718 GGSSSSSAGTS
-733 PPSSYSDHNGE
+733 PS
-744 VPELRG
+744 
-750 GVPKGSTSAAGY
+750 GSSGTGTGTVVASAAATTAVAGGNSSF

-770 RMRSMPR
+770 RMRSVPR
-777 SVLDLQLSKSLSKSD
+777 KVLDLQLSRSMSKSD
-792 SNLVAV
+792 SNLVGT
-798 SPIQEEHS
+798 SPVEE
-806 WGSGSRGQ
+806 GGGGGGGRGQ
-814 GPGSPSPGE
+814 TSPGK
-823 GASPGARLE
+823 GSTGGPRLE

-843 IDKIMSSIGAGIGS
+843 IDKIMSSIGAGIGT
-857 GLDIKDDTS
+857 GLDEDADEDFS

-937 PVGYDGNNPT
+937 PIGYDGNNPT

-987 LKINL
+987 LKISL

-1006 LHEDTPQKPPRAI
+1006 LHEDVPQKPPRAI
-1019 SLREPGGNHTP
+1019 SLREPSGNHTP
-1030 PQLSPS
+1030 PSQLSPS
-1036 VGQAAYTAGVPGGS
+1036 LSQAAYTNAGS

-1056 IMQADARRRQRS
+1056 IMQADARRRR

-1090 AGEWC
+1090 QGEWC

-1272 PSKPV
+1272 PAKPV
-1277 PKPRVNIRKSVII
+1277 PKPRVNIRKS
-1290 PPASRWSLGH
+1290 
-1300 IYTPHR
+1300 
-1306 PPLHPPLP
+1306 
-1314 PPRLF
+1314 
-1319 HLPHK
+1319 
-1324 AQSQMEQPSMDP
+1324 MEQPSMDQ
-1336 KGHANVPWIVEPGQ
+1336 KGHANVPWIVEPNQ
-1350 EAKRGVNTKAMP
+1350 EAKRGANTKTMA

-1367 YCGMQRM
+1367 YSGMQRM

>member
-1 MGKEQELLEAAR
+1 MGKDQELLEAAR
-13 TGNVALVEKLL
+13 TGNVAQVEKLL

-52 NCTDTSGYTPLH
+52 NCTDSTGYTPLH

-86 VSDSKGCFP
+86 LADSKGCFP

-107 VRILV
+107 VRILLR
-112 HHGPSHCRVN
+112 HGSSHCRVN
-122 QQNHER
+122 QQNHQQ

-144 SELLQELTDPT
+144 SVLLQELTDPT

-205 HHSTVQ
+205 HRSAVQ

-232 AALFG
+232 AALCG
-237 KMDVVRLLLESEIDT
+237 KTDVVRLLLDSEIDT
-252 NLTDNQ
+252 NLRDSQ

-263 DILREHP
+263 EILREHP
-270 AQKSQQITAVI
+270 APKSQQITALI
-281 QEHMMDEMERRSI
+281 QEYTTDEMDWRSI
-294 LEEPVR
+294 SEEPVR
-300 KCPIPA
+300 KCPVPA
-306 PRTSVPSPCASPS
+306 PRTSVPSPSASPS
-319 LKHKNDAVTSELS
+319 LRHKNDAVTSELS

-352 HTISSHSMDS
+352 HTISSHSVDS

-369 DEERPDRPNGTLTQ
+369 DEERPDRPNGTLAR
-383 VTKRPTPPLPP
+383 VKRPSPPLAV
-394 ALEEDE
+394 ALEEEE
-400 ADKSCG
+400 AEKNCG

-419 CRNLG
+419 CQNLG

-429 QNSKHSAEIVASP
+429 QDSKRSAEVVASP
-442 SLDVFLPE
+442 SLDVFLPA
-450 DEDNPYE
+450 DEDDPYE
-457 SVTTAVTRKP
+457 SVTAAVTRKP
-467 CSLDINHRLNSCP
+467 CSLEIAHRLNP
-480 GNGHLSHVAA
+480 GPRNGAPSHLTVSK
-490 SEGEHSNHGNCS
+490 GEAGNHGDCS

-574 PNQEDSAGS
+574 PNQEEDSAGS
-583 NDDCQLTD
+583 NDDCRLAD

-600 PPPPPLCSSST
+600 LPPAALCSSSR
-611 SNALLEDRRKSHIP
+611 SSALLEERRKSHIP

-642 DTPYHLYSPKP
+642 DTPYHLYSPNP
-653 RKYASTDVRSS
+653 RKPASTDARSGG
-664 LLQNPEFSIVIGG
+664 LVQTPDVGRVVIGG
-677 GAAQVF
+677 GPARIFSGAGSDPSAQRAAN
-683 DSSPSTTD
+683 PS
-691 DDPQKPQVV
+691 QKPQVV
-700 YRTVFHT
+700 YRTIFHT
-707 RVNQDQAQPRN
+707 RVNQEP
-718 CEQLDPPRGWSTLGR
+718 GR
-733 PPSSYSDHNGE
+733 AVDSPCCSGQN
-744 VPELRG
+744 G
-750 GVPKGSTSAAGY
+750 GVAEYRGIQTGGGAGC

-770 RMRSMPR
+770 RMRSIPR
-777 SVLDLQLSKSLSKSD
+777 SVLDLQRSKSLSKSD

-798 SPIQEEHS
+798 SPIQEEHG
-806 WGSGSRGQ
+806 WGAGSRGQ

-823 GASPGARLE
+823 GGRLE

-857 GLDIKDDTS
+857 GLDIKEDNS
-866 GPRCPLQSVGQW
+866 GPRCPMQSVGQW

-960 YTKSFLI
+960 YTKSFLV

-982 ELINV
+982 ELVNV
-987 LKINL
+987 LKISL

-1006 LHEDTPQKPPRAI
+1006 LLEETPQKPPRAI

-1080 LERQMAQVSM
+1080 LERQMAQVGM
-1090 AGEWC
+1090 GGDWC

-1277 PKPRVNIRKSVII
+1277 PKPRINIRKS
-1290 PPASRWSLGH
+1290 
-1300 IYTPHR
+1300 
-1306 PPLHPPLP
+1306 
-1314 PPRLF
+1314 
-1319 HLPHK
+1319 
-1324 AQSQMEQPSMDP
+1324 MEQPSMDQ

>member
-52 NCTDTSGYTPLH
+52 NCTDSSGYTPLH
-64 HASLNGHRDV
+64 HASLNGHREV

-86 VSDSKGCFP
+86 VADSKGCFP

-107 VRILV
+107 VRILI

-144 SELLQELTDPT
+144 SVLLQELTDPT

-237 KMDVVRLLLESEIDT
+237 KMDVVRLLLHSGIET
-252 NLTDNQ
+252 NLRDSQ

-263 DILREHP
+263 EILREHP
-270 AQKSQQITAVI
+270 APKSQQITALI
-281 QEHMMDEMERRSI
+281 QEFLMDEMERRSI
-294 LEEPVR
+294 VEEPVR

-306 PRTSVPSPCASPS
+306 PRTSVSSPSASPS
-319 LKHKNDAVTSELS
+319 LRHKNDAVTSELS

-369 DEERPDRPNGTLTQ
+369 DEERPDRPNGTLTR

-400 ADKSCG
+400 SCG

-424 FSSLS
+424 FSGLS
-429 QNSKHSAEIVASP
+429 QDSKHSTEIVTSP

-467 CSLDINHRLNSCP
+467 CSLDINHRLNSSP
-480 GNGHLSHVAA
+480 RNGHLSHVPV
-490 SEGEHSNHGNCS
+490 SEGEHSNHGNCT

-591 DGPYQRDPP
+591 DGSYQRDPP
-600 PPPPPLCSSST
+600 PPAPVCSSST
-611 SNALLEDRRKSHIP
+611 SNTLLDDRRKSHIP

-642 DTPYHLYSPKP
+642 ETPYHLYNPKP
-653 RKYASTDVRSS
+653 RKYASTDVQSG
-664 LLQNPEFSIVIGG
+664 LLQTPEFSIVIGG
-677 GAAQVF
+677 GPTQVF
-683 DSSPSTTD
+683 SRTGGESPPQSTAI
-691 DDPQKPQVV
+691 DPHKPQVV
-700 YRTVFHT
+700 YRTIFHT
-707 RVNQDQAQPRN
+707 RVNQDQARPRN
-718 CEQLDPPRGWSTLGR
+718 CEQVDSTRGWSTLDR
-733 PPSSYSDHNGE
+733 PPSSYAGQNGE
-744 VPELRG
+744 VPGLTG
-750 GVPKGSTSAAGY
+750 GVPKGGSSVAGY

-814 GPGSPSPGE
+814 GPGSPNPGE
-823 GASPGARLE
+823 GASPGGRLE

-857 GLDIKDDTS
+857 GLDIKEDTS

-987 LKINL
+987 LKISL

-1006 LHEDTPQKPPRAI
+1006 LLHEDTPQKPPRAI

-1068 NDNYFEDVPRSK
+1068 NDNYFDDVPRSK

-1277 PKPRVNIRKSVII
+1277 PKPRVNIRKS
-1290 PPASRWSLGH
+1290 
-1300 IYTPHR
+1300 
-1306 PPLHPPLP
+1306 
-1314 PPRLF
+1314 
-1319 HLPHK
+1319 
-1324 AQSQMEQPSMDP
+1324 MEQPSMDQ

>member
-52 NCTDTSGYTPLH
+52 NCTDSSGYTPLH
-64 HASLNGHRDV
+64 HAALNGHRDV
-74 VLKLLQFEASTN
+74 VLKLLQFEASTTAA
-86 VSDSKGCFP
+86 DSKGCFP

-107 VRILV
+107 VRILIN
-112 HHGPSHCRVN
+112 HGPTNCYVN

-128 ETALHCAA
+128 ETPLHCAA

-144 SELLQELTDPT
+144 SVLLQELTDPT
-155 MRNSQQET
+155 MRNNRQET

-183 HPNLMTSHTRR
+183 HPNLMSSHTRL

-205 HHSTVQ
+205 HHTTIQ

-237 KMDVVRLLLESEIDT
+237 KMDVVRLLLDSGIEASLRDSR
-252 NLTDNQ
+252 

-263 DILREHP
+263 EILKEHP
-270 AQKSQQITAVI
+270 APKSQQITALIQDKKILLQRSRFIIVFSFLLFNFCCFTKLVI
-281 QEHMMDEMERRSI
+281 FGRGIYGFYYKQMFI
-294 LEEPVR
+294 LLF
-300 KCPIPA
+300 
-306 PRTSVPSPCASPS
+306 S
-319 LKHKNDAVTSELS
+319 
-332 KLLHEIKKCRDRDY
+332 
-346 SFEELC
+346 
-352 HTISSHSMDS
+352 
-362 FGSGRLS
+362 
-369 DEERPDRPNGTLTQ
+369 
-383 VTKRPTPPLPP
+383 LPP
-394 ALEEDE
+394 ADDGSYQREPPPP
-400 ADKSCG
+400 A
-406 PTGFWEALTPCNG
+406 PP
-419 CRNLG
+419 
-424 FSSLS
+424 
-429 QNSKHSAEIVASP
+429 P
-442 SLDVFLPE
+442 
-450 DEDNPYE
+450 
-457 SVTTAVTRKP
+457 
-467 CSLDINHRLNSCP
+467 
-480 GNGHLSHVAA
+480 
-490 SEGEHSNHGNCS
+490 
-502 TGPTPDCSPPSPD
+502 CSPPNP
-515 TALKNIERVI
+515 N
-525 RPQPK
+525 
-530 QRTSLSSSLDVQRPV
+530 
-545 NHSCEPSEVSSS
+545 
-557 LGYASFSTSPPA
+557 
-569 SPPLS
+569 PPL
-574 PNQEDSAGS
+574 E
-583 NDDCQLTD
+583 
-591 DGPYQRDPP
+591 
-600 PPPPPLCSSST
+600 
-611 SNALLEDRRKSHIP
+611 EHRKSLIP

-636 PACETP
+636 PACDPP
-642 DTPYHLYSPKP
+642 DTPYHLYSPKHF
-653 RKYASTDVRSS
+653 KYTPADGQSS
-664 LLQNPEFSIVIGG
+664 LLQNPEFSIVI
-677 GAAQVF
+677 APVW
-683 DSSPSTTD
+683 SSLS
-691 DDPQKPQVV
+691 
-700 YRTVFHT
+700 H
-707 RVNQDQAQPRN
+707 
-718 CEQLDPPRGWSTLGR
+718 
-733 PPSSYSDHNGE
+733 PPSCPTEQNGE
-744 VPELRG
+744 VPQSRENRTG
-750 GVPKGSTSAAGY
+750 GESKEGLSGASY

-770 RMRSMPR
+770 RMRSVPR

-792 SNLVAV
+792 SNLVAI
-798 SPIQEEHS
+798 SPIQVRAQHVFPLSSSLPPLPSSSSSCCLAKRLLES
-806 WGSGSRGQ
+806 MAGSFDSHF
-814 GPGSPSPGE
+814 
-823 GASPGARLE
+823 ARHNMMWQCQLSQPDC
-832 RTPSFTAEWEE
+832 RCYRVDGYSLLKRLPLHPL
-843 IDKIMSSIGAGIGS
+843 I
-857 GLDIKDDTS
+857 

-1006 LHEDTPQKPPRAI
+1006 LHDDTPQKPPRAI
-1019 SLREPGGNHTP
+1019 SLRVMYNSLMSIEKST
-1030 PQLSPS
+1030 LSQRKS
-1036 VGQAAYTAGVPGGS
+1036 YAAPFKEEK
-1050 LDVQHL
+1050 H
-1056 IMQADARRRQRS
+1056 
-1068 NDNYFEDVPRSK
+1068 K
-1080 LERQMAQVSM
+1080 L
-1090 AGEWC
+1090 
-1095 EPITLRPP
+1095 PITLRPP

-1140 ELRGTESTQ
+1140 ELRGIESTQ

-1272 PSKPV
+1272 PGKPI
-1277 PKPRVNIRKSVII
+1277 PKPRINIRKSVSINSVSN
-1290 PPASRWSLGH
+1290 A
-1300 IYTPHR
+1300 
-1306 PPLHPPLP
+1306 
-1314 PPRLF
+1314 
-1319 HLPHK
+1319 
-1324 AQSQMEQPSMDP
+1324 D
-1336 KGHANVPWIVEPGQ
+1336 
-1350 EAKRGVNTKAMP
+1350 
-1362 DAHVY
+1362 
-1367 YCGMQRM
+1367 

>member
-1 MGKEQELLEAAR
+1 
-13 TGNVALVEKLL
+13 
-24 SGKKGIL
+24 
-31 GSGSGSIPLPNLL
+31 
-44 SMWKGLNV
+44 
-52 NCTDTSGYTPLH
+52 
-64 HASLNGHRDV
+64 
-74 VLKLLQFEASTN
+74 
-86 VSDSKGCFP
+86 
-95 LHLAAWRGDVDI
+95 
-107 VRILV
+107 
-112 HHGPSHCRVN
+112 
-122 QQNHER
+122 
-128 ETALHCAA
+128 
-136 QYGHSEVV
+136 
-144 SELLQELTDPT
+144 
-155 MRNSQQET
+155 MRNSRQET

-178 MLVSA
+178 MLVST
-183 HPNLMTSHTRR
+183 HPNLMTSHTRQ

-237 KMDVVRLLLESEIDT
+237 KIDVVRLLLDSDIDT
-252 NLTDNQ
+252 NLRDSQ

-281 QEHMMDEMERRSI
+281 QEYMMDRMERMS
-294 LEEPVR
+294 LMEEPVR
-300 KCPIPA
+300 KCPVPA
-306 PRTSVPSPCASPS
+306 PRTSVPSPSASPS
-319 LKHKNDAVTSELS
+319 LRHKNDAVTSELS

-369 DEERPDRPNGTLTQ
+369 DEERPDRPNGTLTR
-383 VTKRPTPPLPP
+383 VSSKRPTPPLAP

-429 QNSKHSAEIVASP
+429 QSSKHSAEIVTSP

-467 CSLDINHRLNSCP
+467 CSLDINHQLNACP
-480 GNGHLSHVAA
+480 RNGHSSHVAV
-490 SEGEHSNHGNCS
+490 SEGEHGNHGNCS

-600 PPPPPLCSSST
+600 PPPGCSSST
-611 SNALLEDRRKSHIP
+611 TNALPEDRRKSHIP

-664 LLQNPEFSIVIGG
+664 LLQTPDFSIVIGG
-677 GAAQVF
+677 APTQVF
-683 DSSPSTTD
+683 SRTEGESSPQRSTN
-691 DDPQKPQVV
+691 DPLKPQVV

-707 RVNQDQAQPRN
+707 RVNQDQAQSKDS
-718 CEQLDPPRGWSTLGR
+718 EQLDIPRGWSTLGR
-733 PPSSYSDHNGE
+733 PPSSYLDQNGE
-744 VPELRG
+744 IPELRGIQTG
-750 GVPKGSTSAAGY
+750 GVPKGGASGAGY

-823 GASPGARLE
+823 GGSPGARLE

-857 GLDIKDDTS
+857 GLDIKDETA

-987 LKINL
+987 LKISL

-1068 NDNYFEDVPRSK
+1068 NDNYFDDVPRSK

-1277 PKPRVNIRKSVII
+1277 PKPRVNIRKS
-1290 PPASRWSLGH
+1290 
-1300 IYTPHR
+1300 
-1306 PPLHPPLP
+1306 
-1314 PPRLF
+1314 
-1319 HLPHK
+1319 
-1324 AQSQMEQPSMDP
+1324 MEQPSMDP

>member
-24 SGKKGIL
+24 SGKRGIL
-31 GSGSGSIPLPNLL
+31 GSGTGSIPIPNLL
-44 SMWKGLNV
+44 SMWKGVNV
-52 NCTDTSGYTPLH
+52 NCTDSSGYTPLH
-64 HASLNGHRDV
+64 HASLNGHREV
-74 VLKLLQFEASTN
+74 VLKLLQCEASPN
-86 VSDSKGCFP
+86 LADSKGCFP

-107 VRILV
+107 VRILI
-112 HHGPSHCRVN
+112 HHGPSHGRVN

-128 ETALHCAA
+128 ETPLHCAA
-136 QYGHSEVV
+136 QYGHTDVV
-144 SELLQELTDPT
+144 LVLLQELTDPT
-155 MRNSQQET
+155 MRNNRQET

-183 HPNLMTSHTRR
+183 HPNLMTSHTRL

-237 KMDVVRLLLESEIDT
+237 KMDVVRLLLDSGIDT
-252 NLTDNQ
+252 DLRDSQ

-263 DILREHP
+263 EILRDHP
-270 AQKSQQITAVI
+270 APKSQQITY
-281 QEHMMDEMERRSI
+281 MMDDMERESI

-300 KCPIPA
+300 KCPVPA
-306 PRTSVPSPCASPS
+306 PRTSIPSPAASPS
-319 LKHKNDAVTSELS
+319 LRHKSELEDDDAVTSELS
-332 KLLHEIKKCRDRDY
+332 KLLHDIKKCRDRDY

-362 FGSGRLS
+362 FGSGRQIIFTCS
-369 DEERPDRPNGTLTQ
+369 IN
-383 VTKRPTPPLPP
+383 
-394 ALEEDE
+394 EDE
-400 ADKSCG
+400 AEKTCG

-424 FSSLS
+424 FSSVS
-429 QNSKHSAEIVASP
+429 QVHEHNTMYLVTSP

-467 CSLDINHRLNSCP
+467 CSLEINHRLNVSVNEEEH
-480 GNGHLSHVAA
+480 GNHD
-490 SEGEHSNHGNCS
+490 NCS

-583 NDDCQLTD
+583 NDDCQ
-591 DGPYQRDPP
+591 
-600 PPPPPLCSSST
+600 
-611 SNALLEDRRKSHIP
+611 KSLVP

-636 PACETP
+636 PACEPP
-642 DTPYHLYSPKP
+642 DTPYHLYSP
-653 RKYASTDVRSS
+653 
-664 LLQNPEFSIVIGG
+664 NIVIGG
-677 GAAQVF
+677 GASQGF
-683 DSSPSTTD
+683 SRTDNKSSPQRS
-691 DDPQKPQVV
+691 QKPQVV
-700 YRTVFHT
+700 YRTIFHT
-707 RVNQDQAQPRN
+707 RVNQDQLQPKN
-718 CEQLDPPRGWSTLGR
+718 FEQADLPGGWSTLNH
-733 PPSSYSDHNGE
+733 PD
-744 VPELRG
+744 
-750 GVPKGSTSAAGY
+750 GY

-770 RMRSMPR
+770 RMRSVPR

-798 SPIQEEHS
+798 SPIQVRPFYFFKYFICPEK
-806 WGSGSRGQ
+806 
-814 GPGSPSPGE
+814 
-823 GASPGARLE
+823 RLE

-843 IDKIMSSIGAGIGS
+843 PDCRCYRVDGYSLLKRLPLHPLI
-857 GLDIKDDTS
+857 
-866 GPRCPLQSVGQW
+866 GPRCPLQSIGQW

-960 YTKSFLI
+960 YTKSFLV

-1006 LHEDTPQKPPRAI
+1006 LHDDTPQKPPRAI

-1068 NDNYFEDVPRSK
+1068 TENYFDDVPRSK
-1080 LERQMAQVSM
+1080 LERQMAQ

-1257 SGHGSSTLPE
+1257 SGHGSATLPE

-1272 PSKPV
+1272 PGKPV
-1277 PKPRVNIRKSVII
+1277 PKPRVNIRKSVSID
-1290 PPASRWSLGH
+1290 
-1300 IYTPHR
+1300 
-1306 PPLHPPLP
+1306 
-1314 PPRLF
+1314 
-1319 HLPHK
+1319 
-1324 AQSQMEQPSMDP
+1324 PSMDQ

-1350 EAKRGVNTKAMP
+1350 EAKRGVNTK
-1362 DAHVY
+1362 Y
-1367 YCGMQRM
+1367 ETTIF

>member
-13 TGNVALVEKLL
+13 TGNVVLVEKLL
-24 SGKKGIL
+24 TAKKGIL
-31 GSGSGSIPLPNLL
+31 GSATGSIPLPSLL

-52 NCTDTSGYTPLH
+52 NCTDSSGYTPLH
-64 HASLNGHRDV
+64 HASLNGHREV
-74 VLKLLQFEASTN
+74 VLKLLQFEASSN
-86 VSDSKGCFP
+86 VADSKGCLP

-107 VRILV
+107 VRILLQ
-112 HHGPSHCRVN
+112 HGPSQCRVN

-136 QYGHSEVV
+136 QYGHVEVV
-144 SELLQELTDPT
+144 STLLTELTDPT
-155 MRNSQQET
+155 MRNSRQET

-169 LYGRLQVVR
+169 LYGRLQVVC

-183 HPNLMTSHTRR
+183 HPNLMTCHTRR

-205 HHSTVQ
+205 HQGAVL
-211 TLLEAGMDV
+211 TLLEAGMDL
-220 NCVTENGSALHE
+220 NCLTENGSALHE

-237 KMDVVRLLLESEIDT
+237 KMDVVRLLLGSGIDA
-252 NLTDNQ
+252 NLCDFQ

-263 DILREHP
+263 EILREHP
-270 AQKSQQITAVI
+270 AQQSQQITALI
-281 QEHMMDEMERRSI
+281 QGDVYMYAYHYLHIFYVS
-294 LEEPVR
+294 VR
-300 KCPIPA
+300 
-306 PRTSVPSPCASPS
+306 PSGE
-319 LKHKNDAVTSELS
+319 AVSGDLS
-332 KLLHEIKKCRDRDY
+332 KLLQDMQRCRDS

-352 HTISSHSMDS
+352 QTVSSHSMDS
-362 FGSGRLS
+362 YCSGRLS
-369 DEERPDRPNGTLTQ
+369 DEERPDPQR
-383 VTKRPTPPLPP
+383 PPLAPP
-394 ALEEDE
+394 HEEDE
-400 ADKSCG
+400 DEERGCG
-406 PTGFWEALTPCNG
+406 PVGFWEAFTPCNG

-424 FSSLS
+424 FSSMS
-429 QNSKHSAEIVASP
+429 QETQADLVGSP
-442 SLDVFLPE
+442 SLEVFSPE
-450 DEDNPYE
+450 DEENPYE
-457 SVTTAVTRKP
+457 LVTSVTSAVTRKP
-467 CSLDINHRLNSCP
+467 SSLDISSCHSP
-480 GNGHLSHVAA
+480 QVTVND
-490 SEGEHSNHGNCS
+490 GEFGNHGNGC

-530 QRTSLSSSLDVQRPV
+530 QRTSLSSAQDLQRPAPP
-545 NHSCEPSEVSSS
+545 SCEPSEVSSS

-583 NDDCQLTD
+583 NDDCH
-591 DGPYQRDPP
+591 
-600 PPPPPLCSSST
+600 
-611 SNALLEDRRKSHIP
+611 HIP

-636 PACETP
+636 PACEAP
-642 DTPYHLYSPKP
+642 DTPYKLYCP
-653 RKYASTDVRSS
+653 RGNTAT
-664 LLQNPEFSIVIGG
+664 P
-677 GAAQVF
+677 
-683 DSSPSTTD
+683 P
-691 DDPQKPQVV
+691 PQTLPTPGEQPKPQVV
-700 YRTVFHT
+700 FRTVFHT
-707 RVNQDQAQPRN
+707 RVNQAPSPETP
-718 CEQLDPPRGWSTLGR
+718 CSPRGYSTLGHR
-733 PPSSYSDHNGE
+733 PARSPRHSAAVAVALGLDGA
-744 VPELRG
+744 
-750 GVPKGSTSAAGY
+750 GVPGLDG
-762 EERACTLG
+762 ERACTLD
-770 RMRSMPR
+770 RRRSAPR
-777 SVLDLQLSKSLSKSD
+777 SLLDLQLSKSLSD
-792 SNLVAV
+792 SNIVAGD
-798 SPIQEEHS
+798 PDP
-806 WGSGSRGQ
+806 GARGLAAPGQ
-814 GPGSPSPGE
+814 GM
-823 GASPGARLE
+823 GASPGGRLE
-832 RTPSFTAEWEE
+832 RTPSFTAEWDEVRSPPGE
-843 IDKIMSSIGAGIGS
+843 VMQLELVIVR
-857 GLDIKDDTS
+857 
-866 GPRCPLQSVGQW
+866 PRCPLQSVGQW

-917 LNSAHRQRL
+917 LNSSHRQRL

-960 YTKSFLI
+960 YTKAFLV
-967 NGYTSMELVKKIWEI
+967 NGYTSMDLVKKIWEI

-987 LKINL
+987 LKISL

-1019 SLREPGGNHTP
+1019 SLREPGGSHTP

-1036 VGQAAYTAGVPGGS
+1036 VGPYTAGVPGGS

-1068 NDNYFEDVPRSK
+1068 SENYFEDVPRSK
-1080 LERQMAQVSM
+1080 LERQMAQQ
-1090 AGEWC
+1090 GEWC

-1149 DACAKMRKSTEQM
+1149 DACAKMRKSTEQV

-1198 AAQDPEDLSTF
+1198 AAQDPDDLSTF

-1257 SGHGSSTLPE
+1257 TGHGSSTLPE

-1272 PSKPV
+1272 GGKPV
-1277 PKPRVNIRKSVII
+1277 PKPRVNIRK
-1290 PPASRWSLGH
+1290 
-1300 IYTPHR
+1300 
-1306 PPLHPPLP
+1306 
-1314 PPRLF
+1314 
-1319 HLPHK
+1319 
-1324 AQSQMEQPSMDP
+1324 MEQPSMDQ
-1336 KGHANVPWIVEPGQ
+1336 KAHANVPWILEPSQ
-1350 EAKRGVNTKAMP
+1350 EAKRGVNTK
-1362 DAHVY
+1362 Y
-1367 YCGMQRM
+1367 ETTIF